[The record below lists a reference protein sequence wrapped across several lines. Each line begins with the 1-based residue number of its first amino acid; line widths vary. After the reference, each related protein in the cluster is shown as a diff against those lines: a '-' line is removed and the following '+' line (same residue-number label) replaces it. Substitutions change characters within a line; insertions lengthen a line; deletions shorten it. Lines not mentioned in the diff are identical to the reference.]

1 MAKKYKKSTFAHF
14 NIKHPISPKQ
24 HLAVVKKNLFPA
36 TFCGLL
42 MLSLQ

>member
-1 MAKKYKKSTFAHF
+1 MAKKYKKSTLAHF

-36 TFCGLL
+36 TFYRLL
-42 MLSLQ
+42 VLLLQ